1 MTIQI
6 EVVYRTVGK
15 HRKNT
20 RNVIGIICPTALTQA
35 MGLRKVE
42 PIIVEMGDVQVDW
55 QATSPGY
62 ENLREEQKWI
72 NA

>member
-1 MTIQI
+1 MTIPI
-6 EVVYRTVGK
+6 EVVYHTVGK
-15 HRKNT
+15 RHKNT
-20 RNVIGIICPTALTQA
+20 RNVIGIICPTVLAQE
-35 MGLRKVE
+35 MRLRKVE

-72 NA
+72 NT